1 MWPRTV
7 GGCGEFPS
15 ALISIVFMILLR
27 QLKRKRKKK
36 MGVGGLGEGNR
47 QELQIHPKT
56 TIKKTC
62 LGNSISEFYEV
73 LVACTGV
80 LNLASRGEAW
90 ALAGRSPPQ
99 DEMRPRGPAGLGGGA
114 ARFACRP
121 RPLSPGPGDRLP
133 SERESCYA
141 NVTHTLQI

>member
-1 MWPRTV
+1 MHWGAELGKP
-7 GGCGEFPS
+7 G
-15 ALISIVFMILLR
+15 
-27 QLKRKRKKK
+27 
-36 MGVGGLGEGNR
+36 GGLGPG
-47 QELQIHPKT
+47 
-56 TIKKTC
+56 
-62 LGNSISEFYEV
+62 
-73 LVACTGV
+73 
-80 LNLASRGEAW
+80 W
-90 ALAGRSPPQ
+90 AKSSAGR